1 MTAAAL
7 PRLLAGLLAASV
19 LVACGSGSATEEVL
33 APAQTTT
40 QPPAWTTYYDQEG
53 RFSIRHPAAWERSI
67 QSLTPMLTDPREIV
81 SLATYHMR
89 PGGELCEHLPANALE
104 DLGAEDAFLSIQERP
119 DPHLAVYPPRPIQ
132 FDLGEPNK
140 QFEGVDCVRE
150 PGDLLQW
157 WLPFRDGSRA
167 FYALV
172 ALGTSASEETR
183 QQLLETL
190 NSFHLDG

>member
-1 MTAAAL
+1 MTAAI
-7 PRLLAGLLAASV
+7 PRLVVGLLAASV

-33 APAQTTT
+33 APAQATT
-40 QPPAWTTYYDQEG
+40 QPPAWTTYYDQDG
-53 RFSIRHPAAWERSI
+53 RFSIRYPVTWERSM

-81 SLATYHMR
+81 SVGTYDMR
-89 PGGELCEHLPANALE
+89 PGGELREHLPANALE
-104 DLGAEDAFLSIQERP
+104 DLRAEDAFLSIQERS

-150 PGDLLQW
+150 PRDLLQW